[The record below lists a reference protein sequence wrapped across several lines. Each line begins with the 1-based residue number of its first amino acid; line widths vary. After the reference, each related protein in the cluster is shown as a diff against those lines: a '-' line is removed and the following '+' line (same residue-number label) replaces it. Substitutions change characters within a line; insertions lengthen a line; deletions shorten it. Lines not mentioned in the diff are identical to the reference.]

1 MNEDLILLEKLQD
14 ILDDLDFI
22 GESDIETSARL
33 KLMEVISDLDQK
45 ISTFE
50 EWADEQGQIEEEK
63 GIWSEFASEGL
74 LIDKSKPG
82 FIRKVNL
89 EYDGISEL

>member
-33 KLMEVISDLDQK
+33 KLMEVISELDQK
-45 ISTFE
+45 ITE
-50 EWADEQGQIEEEK
+50 DEK
-63 GIWSEFASEGL
+63 GIWSDFATEGL
-74 LIDKSKPG
+74 LIDESKPG
-82 FIRKVNL
+82 IIQKVTV
-89 EYDGISEL
+89 

>member
-1 MNEDLILLEKLQD
+1 MNEDLIMLDKLQD

-22 GESDIETSARL
+22 GENDIETSARL
-33 KLMEVISDLDQK
+33 KLMEVISELDQK

-50 EWADEQGQIEEEK
+50 EWTNVQGQIEEEK
-63 GIWSEFASEGL
+63 GIWSEFATEGL

-82 FIRKVNL
+82 VIQKV
-89 EYDGISEL
+89 

>member
-1 MNEDLILLEKLQD
+1 MNEELILLEKLQD

-33 KLMEVISDLDQK
+33 KLMEVISELYMK
-45 ISTFE
+45 ITK
-50 EWADEQGQIEEEK
+50 DEK
-63 GIWSEFASEGL
+63 GIWSDFATEGL

-82 FIRKVNL
+82 VIRKVNL

>member
-22 GESDIETSARL
+22 VESDIETSARL
-33 KLMEVISDLDQK
+33 KLMEVISELDQK
-45 ISTFE
+45 VSTFE

-63 GIWSEFASEGL
+63 GIWSEFA
-74 LIDKSKPG
+74 
-82 FIRKVNL
+82 
-89 EYDGISEL
+89 

>member
-22 GESDIETSARL
+22 VERDIETSARL
-33 KLMEVISDLDQK
+33 KLMEFISELDQK
-45 ISTFE
+45 ITTFE
-50 EWADEQGQIEEEK
+50 EWADAQGQIEEEK
-63 GIWSEFASEGL
+63 GIWSEFATECL

-82 FIRKVNL
+82 VIRKVNL

>member
-22 GESDIETSARL
+22 GKDDNIKTSARL
-33 KLMEVISDLDQK
+33 KLMEVISELDMK
-45 ISTFE
+45 ITE
-50 EWADEQGQIEEEK
+50 DEK
-63 GIWSEFASEGL
+63 GIWSDFATEGL
-74 LIDKSKPG
+74 LIDKDKPG
-82 FIRKVNL
+82 VIRKVNL

>member
-22 GESDIETSARL
+22 GKDDNIKTSARL
-33 KLMEVISDLDQK
+33 KLMEVISELDMK
-45 ISTFE
+45 ITE
-50 EWADEQGQIEEEK
+50 DEK
-63 GIWSEFASEGL
+63 GIWSDFATEGL
-74 LIDKSKPG
+74 LIDKDKPG